1 MKLSRLNETL
11 EMFGILESGT
21 LTSLDELQSFIDSIH
36 PIEGIKVNVKLY
48 VELQDSS
55 PSIIDNIPIKE
66 HLGMDSVIPSVETKL
81 EMISES
87 NIYSNIWTAKAT
99 IFHPNYLNGNPK
111 YICLL

>member
-21 LTSLDELQSFIDSIH
+21 LTSLDELQLFIDSIH

-55 PSIIDNIPIKE
+55 QSIITTIPLKE
-66 HLGMDSVIPSVETKL
+66 HLDIDSVITSVEEKL

-87 NIYSNIWTAKAT
+87 NIYSNIWTAKVT

-111 YICLL
+111 YICRL

>member
-21 LTSLDELQSFIDSIH
+21 LTSLDELQSYIDSIH

-66 HLGMDSVIPSVETKL
+66 HLDMDSVIPSVETKL

-111 YICLL
+111 YICRL